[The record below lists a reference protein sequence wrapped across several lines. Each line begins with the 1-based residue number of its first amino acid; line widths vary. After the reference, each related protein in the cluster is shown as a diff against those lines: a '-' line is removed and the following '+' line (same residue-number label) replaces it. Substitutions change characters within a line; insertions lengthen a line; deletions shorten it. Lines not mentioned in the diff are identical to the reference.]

1 MEKYVELT
9 KEYLKGRRD
18 KGKPV
23 FYLVGRIYRGINNNR
38 FIWEQVEKKLFGKE
52 EKI

>member
-9 KEYLKGRRD
+9 KEYLEGRRD
-18 KGKPV
+18 IEKPV
-23 FYLVGRIYRGINNNR
+23 FYLVGRICRGINNDR
-38 FIWEQVEKKLFGKE
+38 FTWEQVEKKLFGRE

>member
-9 KEYLKGRRD
+9 KEYLGGGRD
-18 KGKPV
+18 IEKTV

-38 FIWEQVEKKLFGKE
+38 FTWEQVEKKLFGRE
-52 EKI
+52 GKI